1 MGEGTSIPPVLREA
15 TGPGT
20 ATVLIE
26 ANDRLQ
32 QIRSLLA
39 AAVSPQ
45 QAHPARRTAER
56 HTPPEAGSVP
66 DRAPDR
72 SLT

>member
-1 MGEGTSIPPVLREA
+1 MSEGAYIPPPLREA

-20 ATVLIE
+20 VAVLIE

-32 QIRSLLA
+32 QVRSLLA

-45 QAHPARRTAER
+45 RSRPAR
-56 HTPPEAGSVP
+56 HLSP
-66 DRAPDR
+66 
-72 SLT
+72 